1 MFGLPPSGA
10 LRQLTH
16 SSNPIA
22 ADGCMTET
30 ISRRHP
36 VSSNKPSTSAKILY
50 RPVGLLSSV
59 IGGLIAGIIFKQ
71 VWQRAAPG
79 DKPDPPKAL
88 ETEYPFK
95 EILLAAA
102 IQGAIFSAVKTV
114 IDRQGARLFERWTG
128 EWPGS

>member
-1 MFGLPPSGA
+1 
-10 LRQLTH
+10 
-16 SSNPIA
+16 
-22 ADGCMTET
+22 
-30 ISRRHP
+30 

-59 IGGLIAGIIFKQ
+59 IGGLIAGIIFKH

-95 EILLAAA
+95 EILLARPSRAP
-102 IQGAIFSAVKTV
+102 FSP
-114 IDRQGARLFERWTG
+114 L
-128 EWPGS
+128 